1 MTSSPTMVGGRYE
14 LGELLGRGGMAEVR
28 RAIDQRLGRSVAVKQ
43 LRADFATD
51 PTFQARFRREA
62 QSAAGL
68 NHPTIVAVYDTGEET
83 DPLTGVSIPYIVMEL
98 VEGLTLRD
106 VLKDGRKVLPER
118 ALELTQGVLDALG
131 YSHKAGIVH
140 RDIKPANVMLTPGG
154 AVKVMD
160 FGIARAVADTSATMT
175 QTAAVIGTAQYLSPE
190 QARGETVDARSD
202 LYSAGCLLYELLV
215 GRPPFVGDSPVSV
228 AYQHVRE
235 APIPP
240 SQLDPELG
248 PEIDAVVLKA
258 LAKDPDERYQSARD
272 MKADISRLLSGQQT
286 DAQQTTAVVAAG
298 VAAVAANAYDDPTR
312 VAGPPTAA
320 PPEGP
325 LGDDEYEE
333 EEPEKSRVGLAILIG
348 ALIVVALGLGGWAL
362 FRMLNPAPTVQ
373 TVAVPSV
380 VDLTEAQATEQ
391 LTGAG
396 LKIEV
401 KKVNGDE
408 ETKGR
413 VTEQDPAAQT
423 EVNVGST
430 VIISLNQGPETGTIP
445 NNLVG
450 QDIKDVKSTLK
461 DLKFS
466 NVNQK
471 AAKSENSKTQP
482 GEVIKISPQ
491 EGETVPLDTKI
502 TVTYATG
509 KSNVPNFD
517 GLSRSAAIRQANEAG
532 FGDPVFVE
540 KETSKGTPGTVIFQ
554 NPRAGANVDRDT
566 TIRLTLAVQP
576 PPPTT
581 PPPTTEPPTEPP
593 TTKPPTPTPTP
604 TKTKTPSDS
613 NT

>member
-28 RAIDQRLGRSVAVKQ
+28 RAVDQRLGRSVAVKQ
-43 LRADFATD
+43 LRTDLAID

-68 NHPTIVAVYDTGEET
+68 NHPTIVAVYDTGEEL
-83 DPLTGVSIPYIVMEL
+83 DPLTGVAIPYIVMEL
-98 VEGLTLRD
+98 VEGSTLRD
-106 VLKDGRKVLPER
+106 VLKDGRKILPER
-118 ALELTQGVLDALG
+118 ALELTQGVLDALS

-140 RDIKPANVMLTPGG
+140 RDIKPANVMLTEGG

-235 APIPP
+235 APTPP

-258 LAKDPDERYQSARD
+258 LAKDPDDRYQSARE

-286 DAQQTTAVVAAG
+286 DAQQATAVVPVG
-298 VAAVAANAYDDPTR
+298 VVAADAYDDPTR
-312 VAGPPTAA
+312 VAGSPPVA
-320 PPEGP
+320 PLEGP
-325 LGDDEYEE
+325 EEEYEE
-333 EEPEKSRVGLAILIG
+333 EEPQKSRVGLAILIG
-348 ALIVVALGLGGWAL
+348 ALIVLALGLGGYAL
-362 FRMLNPAPTVQ
+362 YRMLSPDTVQ
-373 TVAVPSV
+373 TVAVPNV
-380 VDLTEAQATEQ
+380 VGYTEAQATEQ
-391 LTGAG
+391 LTGRN
-396 LKIEV
+396 LQVEV
-401 KKVNGDE
+401 TKVNGDE
-408 ETKGR
+408 ESKGTI
-413 VTEQDPAAQT
+413 TEQNPAANAVVP
-423 EVNVGST
+423 VNST
-430 VIISLNQGPETGTIP
+430 VTITVNEGPKTGTIP
-445 NNLVG
+445 KDLVG
-450 QDIKDVKSTLK
+450 QDRKDVEAAL
-461 DLKFS
+461 DDAKFT
-466 NVNQK
+466 NVTSK
-471 AAKSENSKTQP
+471 AAKSEDSNTKP
-482 GEVIKISPQ
+482 GEVLSISPK

-502 TVTYATG
+502 TIRYATG
-509 KSNVPNFD
+509 KSEVPDFN
-517 GLSRSAAIRQANEAG
+517 GLSRSAAIREANNNG

-540 KETSKGTPGTVIFQ
+540 KQTSNGTPGTVIAQ
-554 NPRAGANVDRDT
+554 NPQAGANVDRDT
-566 TIRLTLAVQP
+566 TIKLTLAVQP

-581 PPPTTEPPTEPP
+581 PPPTTEPPPTKPP
-593 TTKPPTPTPTP
+593 TTKPSATPTQTP
-604 TKTKTPSDS
+604 TKEKTPSDS

>member
-1 MTSSPTMVGGRYE
+1 MVGGRYE

-28 RAIDQRLGRSVAVKQ
+28 RAVDQRLGRAVAVKQ

-68 NHPTIVAVYDTGEET
+68 NHPTIVAVYDTGEEI

-98 VEGLTLRD
+98 VEGSTLRD
-106 VLKDGRKVLPER
+106 VLKDGRKILPER

-140 RDIKPANVMLTPGG
+140 RDIKPANVMLTSGG

-235 APIPP
+235 APTPP

-258 LAKDPDERYQSARD
+258 LAKDPDDRYQSARD

-286 DAQQTTAVVAAG
+286 DAQQATAVVPVG
-298 VAAVAANAYDDPTR
+298 VAAVAADAYDDPTR
-312 VAGPPTAA
+312 VVEPPPVA

-325 LGDDEYEE
+325 EEDFEE

-362 FRMLNPAPTVQ
+362 YRMLSPTTIE
-373 TVAVPSV
+373 TVEVPSV
-380 VDLTEAQATEQ
+380 TTYTEQ
-391 LTGAG
+391 QAREQLVARN
-396 LKIEV
+396 LQVEV
-401 KKVNGDE
+401 KNVNGDE
-408 ETKGR
+408 ETKGT
-413 VTEQDPAAQT
+413 VTEQDPAANT
-423 EVNVGST
+423 VVPVGST
-430 VIISLNQGPETGTIP
+430 VTITLNDGPKSATIP
-445 NNLVG
+445 KGLVG
-450 QDIKDVKSTLK
+450 QDRKDVEAALD

-466 NVNQK
+466 NVTSK
-471 AAKSENSKTQP
+471 AAKSEDANTKP
-482 GEVIKISPQ
+482 GEVISISPR

-502 TVTYATG
+502 TVRYATG
-509 KSNVPNFD
+509 KSEVPNFD
-517 GLSRSAAIRQANEAG
+517 GLSRSAAVRQANRAG

-540 KETSKGTPGTVIFQ
+540 KETSKGTPGTVIAQ
-554 NPRAGANVDRDT
+554 SPQAGANVDRDT
-566 TIRLTLAVQP
+566 TIRLTVAVQP

-581 PPPTTEPPTEPP
+581 PPPTTQPP
-593 TTKPPTPTPTP
+593 TKPPTTPPPTPTVTP
-604 TKTKTPSDS
+604 SKGPKTPSDS